1 MKVTTEKME
10 GSRVLLE
17 VESPEQVVEE
27 ALDSAYRKIVKRVEI
42 PGFRRGKAPKSL
54 VARYYASELY
64 DEAIRQAV
72 SEEYLK
78 AVEEAEI
85 QPVDDPEFSDI
96 HFVEGESL
104 RFKASVQVYPEV
116 ELEEY
121 NDIAIPFEMPT
132 VSEEDVDEQI
142 EMLKERMAELR
153 PLEGDLVLEPGHYA
167 TCHIKTIDAHDDD
180 SLHLQLDIDEDLNY
194 LEVGHEYPVIP
205 GLGETLIGMKK
216 GETREFEAAYPI
228 EGEEQPRTVRFQVEI
243 KEVYEKYIPS
253 TADEIVASLGKSS
266 FDEVREEVR
275 QGILDFKVSMAKEQF
290 VQEVQEELLKRGT
303 FDIPEVMIAERA
315 QNLLDRLQDKLQ
327 ESGLNFE
334 MYLEY
339 IDKSWEELRSELMEE
354 AEKDVRLD
362 LILDAIGERENIPVL
377 EEEIDKIVESIAAEV
392 DRDPDVVK
400 TTLEVKGGLDNLRI
414 ELRRGKVLKMIAERA
429 AANAGT
435 VLPSDEIVDEEGAET
450 SETTD
455 SPDEDVR
462 GETGEETKEE
472 VLEPDHE
479 DEQEISG
486 NIEEEDLKS
495 SEESLDN

>member
-142 EMLKERMAELR
+142 EMLK
-153 PLEGDLVLEPGHYA
+153 
-167 TCHIKTIDAHDDD
+167 
-180 SLHLQLDIDEDLNY
+180 
-194 LEVGHEYPVIP
+194 
-205 GLGETLIGMKK
+205 
-216 GETREFEAAYPI
+216 
-228 EGEEQPRTVRFQVEI
+228 
-243 KEVYEKYIPS
+243 
-253 TADEIVASLGKSS
+253 
-266 FDEVREEVR
+266 
-275 QGILDFKVSMAKEQF
+275 
-290 VQEVQEELLKRGT
+290 
-303 FDIPEVMIAERA
+303 
-315 QNLLDRLQDKLQ
+315 
-327 ESGLNFE
+327 
-334 MYLEY
+334 
-339 IDKSWEELRSELMEE
+339 
-354 AEKDVRLD
+354 
-362 LILDAIGERENIPVL
+362 
-377 EEEIDKIVESIAAEV
+377 
-392 DRDPDVVK
+392 
-400 TTLEVKGGLDNLRI
+400 
-414 ELRRGKVLKMIAERA
+414 
-429 AANAGT
+429 
-435 VLPSDEIVDEEGAET
+435 
-450 SETTD
+450 
-455 SPDEDVR
+455 
-462 GETGEETKEE
+462 
-472 VLEPDHE
+472 
-479 DEQEISG
+479 
-486 NIEEEDLKS
+486 
-495 SEESLDN
+495 

>member
-1 MKVTTEKME
+1 
-10 GSRVLLE
+10 
-17 VESPEQVVEE
+17 
-27 ALDSAYRKIVKRVEI
+27 
-42 PGFRRGKAPKSL
+42 
-54 VARYYASELY
+54 
-64 DEAIRQAV
+64 
-72 SEEYLK
+72 
-78 AVEEAEI
+78 
-85 QPVDDPEFSDI
+85 
-96 HFVEGESL
+96 
-104 RFKASVQVYPEV
+104 
-116 ELEEY
+116 
-121 NDIAIPFEMPT
+121 
-132 VSEEDVDEQI
+132 
-142 EMLKERMAELR
+142 
-153 PLEGDLVLEPGHYA
+153 
-167 TCHIKTIDAHDDD
+167 
-180 SLHLQLDIDEDLNY
+180 
-194 LEVGHEYPVIP
+194 
-205 GLGETLIGMKK
+205 
-216 GETREFEAAYPI
+216 
-228 EGEEQPRTVRFQVEI
+228 
-243 KEVYEKYIPS
+243 
-253 TADEIVASLGKSS
+253 
-266 FDEVREEVR
+266 
-275 QGILDFKVSMAKEQF
+275 
-290 VQEVQEELLKRGT
+290 
-303 FDIPEVMIAERA
+303 
-315 QNLLDRLQDKLQ
+315 
-327 ESGLNFE
+327 
-334 MYLEY
+334 
-339 IDKSWEELRSELMEE
+339 MEE

>member
-205 GLGETLIGMKK
+205 GPVSYTHLDVYKRQVPYILTVAAVVLIVVSVFFTFIPG
-216 GETREFEAAYPI
+216 
-228 EGEEQPRTVRFQVEI
+228 VSVEI
-243 KEVYEKYIPS
+243 DQWYILG
-253 TADEIVASLGKSS
+253 TAMVCCVGLVNLTSVHIKNIKRKGRDWDLSILLIVL
-266 FDEVREEVR
+266 
-275 QGILDFKVSMAKEQF
+275 
-290 VQEVQEELLKRGT
+290 T
-303 FDIPEVMIAERA
+303 FGYLIY
-315 QNLLDRLQDKLQ
+315 
-327 ESGLNFE
+327 GL
-334 MYLEY
+334 
-339 IDKSWEELRSELMEE
+339 
-354 AEKDVRLD
+354 
-362 LILDAIGERENIPVL
+362 
-377 EEEIDKIVESIAAEV
+377 
-392 DRDPDVVK
+392 
-400 TTLEVKGGLDNLRI
+400 VKGRC
-414 ELRRGKVLKMIAERA
+414 V
-429 AANAGT
+429 
-435 VLPSDEIVDEEGAET
+435 
-450 SETTD
+450 
-455 SPDEDVR
+455 
-462 GETGEETKEE
+462 
-472 VLEPDHE
+472 
-479 DEQEISG
+479 
-486 NIEEEDLKS
+486 
-495 SEESLDN
+495 